1 MSRKLVAYFSVS
13 GCTAKV
19 AEHLAEAIGA
29 DLFEIAP
36 KIRYTKKDLDW
47 QDQESRSSV
56 EMRDPSC
63 RPEMETLRDNMAD
76 FNDKP
81 VNRYYDISQ
90 KKRKGVNA
98 MNLKE
103 AFRFQ
108 NKLGSLM
115 EEAQGILSRDANIT
129 GVENTYLRKKV
140 FDGAENET
148 VVDTPPTEFADR
160 ITDIVR
166 FLVFLME
173 QREALS
179 KAIRVAK
186 NALPIDMDSEVGLNA
201 KRQEIV
207 RVFKHM
213 TDVRNAEV
221 VINGGG
227 TGYRFNQEGN
237 QVTYRCDVKRV
248 TTINFDRKVVRN
260 LAAEMNRRADLISA
274 ELDRC
279 MVNSEVAYEAPFD
292 VNDSFSEIFD
302 AFADAQGKD

>member
-1 MSRKLVAYFSVS
+1 
-13 GCTAKV
+13 
-19 AEHLAEAIGA
+19 
-29 DLFEIAP
+29 
-36 KIRYTKKDLDW
+36 
-47 QDQESRSSV
+47 
-56 EMRDPSC
+56 
-63 RPEMETLRDNMAD
+63 
-76 FNDKP
+76 
-81 VNRYYDISQ
+81 
-90 KKRKGVNA
+90 

-115 EEAQGILSRDANIT
+115 EEAQSILGRDGNIT
-129 GVENTYLRKKV
+129 NVENTYLRKKV

-148 VVDTPPTEFADR
+148 VIDTPPTEFADR

-166 FLVFLME
+166 FLMAMME

-179 KAIRVAK
+179 KAIHAAK

-201 KRQEIV
+201 KRQEIA
-207 RVFKHM
+207 RVLKRM
-213 TDVRNAEV
+213 SDVRNSEV

-227 TGYRFNQEGN
+227 IGYRFNQEGN

-260 LAAEMNRRADLISA
+260 LAAEMNRRADHISA

-279 MVNSEVAYEAPFD
+279 LVNSEVAYEAPFD
-292 VNDSFSEIFD
+292 VNDSFAEVFY
-302 AFADAQGKD
+302 AFVDSQVKD

>member
-1 MSRKLVAYFSVS
+1 
-13 GCTAKV
+13 
-19 AEHLAEAIGA
+19 
-29 DLFEIAP
+29 
-36 KIRYTKKDLDW
+36 
-47 QDQESRSSV
+47 
-56 EMRDPSC
+56 
-63 RPEMETLRDNMAD
+63 
-76 FNDKP
+76 
-81 VNRYYDISQ
+81 
-90 KKRKGVNA
+90 

-115 EEAQGILSRDANIT
+115 EEAQSILGRDGNIT
-129 GVENTYLRKKV
+129 NVENTYLRKKV

-148 VVDTPPTEFADR
+148 VIDTPPTEFADR

-166 FLVFLME
+166 FLMAMME

-179 KAIRVAK
+179 KAIHAAK

-201 KRQEIV
+201 KRQEIA
-207 RVFKHM
+207 RVLKRM
-213 TDVRNAEV
+213 SDVRNSEV

-227 TGYRFNQEGN
+227 IGYRFNQEGN

-260 LAAEMNRRADLISA
+260 LAAEMNRRADHISA

-279 MVNSEVAYEAPFD
+279 LVNSEVAYEAPFD
-292 VNDSFSEIFD
+292 VNDSFAEVID
-302 AFADAQGKD
+302 AFVDSQGKD

>member
-1 MSRKLVAYFSVS
+1 
-13 GCTAKV
+13 
-19 AEHLAEAIGA
+19 
-29 DLFEIAP
+29 
-36 KIRYTKKDLDW
+36 
-47 QDQESRSSV
+47 
-56 EMRDPSC
+56 
-63 RPEMETLRDNMAD
+63 
-76 FNDKP
+76 
-81 VNRYYDISQ
+81 
-90 KKRKGVNA
+90 

-115 EEAQGILSRDANIT
+115 EEAQSILGRDGNIT
-129 GVENTYLRKKV
+129 NVENTYLRKKV

-148 VVDTPPTEFADR
+148 VIDTPPTEFADR

-166 FLVFLME
+166 FLMAMME

-179 KAIRVAK
+179 KAIHAAK

-201 KRQEIV
+201 KRQEIA
-207 RVFKHM
+207 RVLKRM
-213 TDVRNAEV
+213 SDVRNSEV

-227 TGYRFNQEGN
+227 IGYRFNQEGN

-260 LAAEMNRRADLISA
+260 LAAEMNRRADHISA

-279 MVNSEVAYEAPFD
+279 LVNSEVAYEAPFD
-292 VNDSFSEIFD
+292 VNDSFAEVFD
-302 AFADAQGKD
+302 AFVDSQGKD

>member
-1 MSRKLVAYFSVS
+1 MKTLSIDLETYSSAYISKTGVYRYS
-13 GCTAKV
+13 
-19 AEHLAEAIGA
+19 ESP
-29 DLFEIAP
+29 DFEIMLFSYS
-36 KIRYTKKDLDW
+36 I
-47 QDQESRSSV
+47 
-56 EMRDPSC
+56 
-63 RPEMETLRDNMAD
+63 
-76 FNDKP
+76 
-81 VNRYYDISQ
+81 
-90 KKRKGVNA
+90 
-98 MNLKE
+98 
-103 AFRFQ
+103 
-108 NKLGSLM
+108 
-115 EEAQGILSRDANIT
+115 
-129 GVENTYLRKKV
+129 
-140 FDGAENET
+140 DGAP
-148 VVDTPPTEFADR
+148 VQLVDLTCGER
-160 ITDIVR
+160 IPAEVK
-166 FLVFLME
+166 
-173 QREALS
+173 EALS
-179 KAIRVAK
+179 DPSVTKWAFNASFERICLSRWLGLPSGTYLEPQQWRCSMIWSAYLGLPLSLAGVGAVLKLDKQKAIHSAK

-201 KRQEIV
+201 KRQEIA
-207 RVFKHM
+207 RVLKHM